1 MSIPFFSIDLDL
13 KDIFSLTKNIIF
25 PLNKQKSEL
34 KIQKILER
42 RFPNKSVVI
51 LPSARLGF
59 YLSLKKY
66 FKENDE
72 IIFSSMSFPLYVKIA
87 NQLKLKVRLVDV
99 NEKNLNIDLKK
110 LNESITPLTKGIVAT
125 HLFGYPCEI
134 NQIKDIAKKNNIVL
148 IEDCAQSFGTYSNDI
163 ETGNFG
169 DVGIFSCSLIKI
181 PTTLGGGIL
190 ITSNKELVK
199 FIYSWKKENLSK
211 SIKKEFLLILKNII
225 SVANSFPFLY
235 SILSSKVLFF
245 LNRFNP
251 RVYRKIIYSGMGLKK
266 GVFDPRERSD
276 LSKYQLEFGISQL
289 NKLDKMQEKR
299 TQNSIY
305 LKNKLAG
312 LKNVSFL
319 DYDEQI
325 KWNYQYFIIKINNN
339 YSEFNKKIFKR
350 GVHAMEENVWNCL
363 DYNYSIIND
372 GDNFNRTIE
381 NNQKILRIQNSSYLT
396 KKNLDKIIST
406 IIESAND

>member
-25 PLNKQKSEL
+25 PFNKQKSEL

-148 IEDCAQSFGTYSNDI
+148 IEDCAQSFGTYSNEI

-325 KWNYQYFIIKINNN
+325 KWNYQYFIIKINSN

-372 GDNFNRTIE
+372 GENFNRTIE

>member
-25 PLNKQKSEL
+25 PFNKQKSEL

-148 IEDCAQSFGTYSNDI
+148 IEDCAQSFGTYSNEI

-325 KWNYQYFIIKINNN
+325 KWNYQYFIIKINSN

>member
-148 IEDCAQSFGTYSNDI
+148 IEDCAQSFGTYSNEI
-163 ETGNFG
+163 GTGNFG

-319 DYDEQI
+319 DYDEKI

>member
-25 PLNKQKSEL
+25 PFNKQKSEL

-148 IEDCAQSFGTYSNDI
+148 IEDCAQSFGTYSNEI

>member
-25 PLNKQKSEL
+25 PFNKQKSEL

-319 DYDEQI
+319 DYDEKI

>member
-25 PLNKQKSEL
+25 PFNKQKSEL

-134 NQIKDIAKKNNIVL
+134 NEIKDIAKKNNIVL
-148 IEDCAQSFGTYSNDI
+148 IEDCAQSFGTYSNEI

>member
-1 MSIPFFSIDLDL
+1 
-13 KDIFSLTKNIIF
+13 
-25 PLNKQKSEL
+25 
-34 KIQKILER
+34 
-42 RFPNKSVVI
+42 
-51 LPSARLGF
+51 
-59 YLSLKKY
+59 
-66 FKENDE
+66 
-72 IIFSSMSFPLYVKIA
+72 
-87 NQLKLKVRLVDV
+87 
-99 NEKNLNIDLKK
+99 
-110 LNESITPLTKGIVAT
+110 
-125 HLFGYPCEI
+125 
-134 NQIKDIAKKNNIVL
+134 
-148 IEDCAQSFGTYSNDI
+148 
-163 ETGNFG
+163 
-169 DVGIFSCSLIKI
+169 
-181 PTTLGGGIL
+181 
-190 ITSNKELVK
+190 
-199 FIYSWKKENLSK
+199 
-211 SIKKEFLLILKNII
+211 
-225 SVANSFPFLY
+225 
-235 SILSSKVLFF
+235 
-245 LNRFNP
+245 
-251 RVYRKIIYSGMGLKK
+251 MGLKK

-325 KWNYQYFIIKINNN
+325 KWNYQYFIIKINSN

>member
-1 MSIPFFSIDLDL
+1 MD
-13 KDIFSLTKNIIF
+13 
-25 PLNKQKSEL
+25 
-34 KIQKILER
+34 
-42 RFPNKSVVI
+42 
-51 LPSARLGF
+51 
-59 YLSLKKY
+59 
-66 FKENDE
+66 
-72 IIFSSMSFPLYVKIA
+72 
-87 NQLKLKVRLVDV
+87 
-99 NEKNLNIDLKK
+99 
-110 LNESITPLTKGIVAT
+110 
-125 HLFGYPCEI
+125 
-134 NQIKDIAKKNNIVL
+134 
-148 IEDCAQSFGTYSNDI
+148 
-163 ETGNFG
+163 
-169 DVGIFSCSLIKI
+169 
-181 PTTLGGGIL
+181 
-190 ITSNKELVK
+190 
-199 FIYSWKKENLSK
+199 
-211 SIKKEFLLILKNII
+211 
-225 SVANSFPFLY
+225 
-235 SILSSKVLFF
+235 
-245 LNRFNP
+245 
-251 RVYRKIIYSGMGLKK
+251 LKK
-266 GVFDPRERSD
+266 GVFDPWERSD

>member
-134 NQIKDIAKKNNIVL
+134 NEIKDIAKKNNIVL
-148 IEDCAQSFGTYSNDI
+148 IEDCAQSFGTYSNEI

-319 DYDEQI
+319 DYDEKI

>member
-1 MSIPFFSIDLDL
+1 
-13 KDIFSLTKNIIF
+13 
-25 PLNKQKSEL
+25 
-34 KIQKILER
+34 
-42 RFPNKSVVI
+42 
-51 LPSARLGF
+51 
-59 YLSLKKY
+59 
-66 FKENDE
+66 
-72 IIFSSMSFPLYVKIA
+72 
-87 NQLKLKVRLVDV
+87 
-99 NEKNLNIDLKK
+99 
-110 LNESITPLTKGIVAT
+110 
-125 HLFGYPCEI
+125 
-134 NQIKDIAKKNNIVL
+134 
-148 IEDCAQSFGTYSNDI
+148 
-163 ETGNFG
+163 
-169 DVGIFSCSLIKI
+169 
-181 PTTLGGGIL
+181 
-190 ITSNKELVK
+190 
-199 FIYSWKKENLSK
+199 
-211 SIKKEFLLILKNII
+211 
-225 SVANSFPFLY
+225 
-235 SILSSKVLFF
+235 
-245 LNRFNP
+245 
-251 RVYRKIIYSGMGLKK
+251 MGLKK

-276 LSKYQLEFGISQL
+276 LSKYQLELGISQL

-325 KWNYQYFIIKINNN
+325 KWNYQYFIIKINSN

>member
-1 MSIPFFSIDLDL
+1 
-13 KDIFSLTKNIIF
+13 
-25 PLNKQKSEL
+25 
-34 KIQKILER
+34 
-42 RFPNKSVVI
+42 
-51 LPSARLGF
+51 
-59 YLSLKKY
+59 
-66 FKENDE
+66 
-72 IIFSSMSFPLYVKIA
+72 
-87 NQLKLKVRLVDV
+87 
-99 NEKNLNIDLKK
+99 
-110 LNESITPLTKGIVAT
+110 
-125 HLFGYPCEI
+125 
-134 NQIKDIAKKNNIVL
+134 
-148 IEDCAQSFGTYSNDI
+148 
-163 ETGNFG
+163 
-169 DVGIFSCSLIKI
+169 
-181 PTTLGGGIL
+181 
-190 ITSNKELVK
+190 
-199 FIYSWKKENLSK
+199 
-211 SIKKEFLLILKNII
+211 
-225 SVANSFPFLY
+225 
-235 SILSSKVLFF
+235 
-245 LNRFNP
+245 
-251 RVYRKIIYSGMGLKK
+251 MGLKK

>member
-25 PLNKQKSEL
+25 PFNKQKSEL

-148 IEDCAQSFGTYSNDI
+148 IEDCAQSFGTYSNEI

-289 NKLDKMQEKR
+289 NKLDTMQEKR

-325 KWNYQYFIIKINNN
+325 KWNYQYFIIKINSN

>member
-1 MSIPFFSIDLDL
+1 
-13 KDIFSLTKNIIF
+13 
-25 PLNKQKSEL
+25 
-34 KIQKILER
+34 
-42 RFPNKSVVI
+42 
-51 LPSARLGF
+51 
-59 YLSLKKY
+59 
-66 FKENDE
+66 
-72 IIFSSMSFPLYVKIA
+72 
-87 NQLKLKVRLVDV
+87 
-99 NEKNLNIDLKK
+99 
-110 LNESITPLTKGIVAT
+110 
-125 HLFGYPCEI
+125 
-134 NQIKDIAKKNNIVL
+134 
-148 IEDCAQSFGTYSNDI
+148 
-163 ETGNFG
+163 
-169 DVGIFSCSLIKI
+169 
-181 PTTLGGGIL
+181 
-190 ITSNKELVK
+190 
-199 FIYSWKKENLSK
+199 
-211 SIKKEFLLILKNII
+211 
-225 SVANSFPFLY
+225 
-235 SILSSKVLFF
+235 
-245 LNRFNP
+245 
-251 RVYRKIIYSGMGLKK
+251 MGLKK

-325 KWNYQYFIIKINNN
+325 KWNYQYFIIKINSN

-372 GDNFNRTIE
+372 GENFNRTIE

>member
-319 DYDEQI
+319 DYDEKI

>member
-25 PLNKQKSEL
+25 PFNKQKSEL

-110 LNESITPLTKGIVAT
+110 LKESITPLTKGIVAT

-134 NQIKDIAKKNNIVL
+134 NEIKDIAKKNNIVL